1 MATRLKP
8 VDVVLV
14 GMGFTGAIMAREL
27 GEEGLSIVG
36 LERGPRRDTVPDWQ
50 SPAMHDELRYAVRN
64 EMFQNA
70 AVETFTFRNHS
81 GEEALPIRLLG
92 SFLPGTGLGGAGV
105 HWNARVFRFLPSELR
120 MRSHY
125 TERYGAQAIPD
136 ELTIQDWGI
145 TWEEI
150 EPHYD
155 RFEYLCG
162 VGGKA
167 GNIRGEI
174 QPGGNPFEGPRSR
187 EYPLPPFESAYAGAL
202 FANAALELGYTPF
215 PAPTGN
221 MTRPYTNP
229 EGLSLQ
235 ACNICGFCERF
246 GCEHF
251 AKASPQTVLLPKV
264 LAQPNFELRT
274 NAHVTRVLLDN
285 TGRRATGVLYVNAQG
300 QEFEQP
306 ADLVILCAFSLNNV
320 KLMLNSGIGRPY
332 DPATGQGTI
341 GRNYT
346 YQTQAAVTVFYPES
360 ININPFMGAGAL
372 GTMIDNFNGDNFDH
386 TGLGFV
392 GGAYIAAW
400 TTGGRPIEYHPAPP
414 GTPRWGLGWKQ
425 AVRRH
430 YNHTVVLEAE
440 GNSMPTPTNYLSTDP
455 TYRDAYGQKLLRI
468 TFDFT
473 ENDLR
478 MSRYVVDRTVEI
490 ARIMGGKVVA
500 PGYRLPPYS
509 IVPYQTTHPSGGAV
523 MGADPTTSAV
533 NRYLQSWDV
542 SNLFVQGACA
552 FPQKAGKDVT
562 GTVGALAYWSAK
574 AIREQYLKR
583 PGPLVQ

>member
-1 MATRLKP
+1 MATRLRP

-14 GMGFTGAIMAREL
+14 GMGFTGSILAREL
-27 GEEGLSIVG
+27 GQESLSIVG
-36 LERGPRRDTVPDWQ
+36 LERGGWHDTVPDWQ

-64 EMFQNA
+64 AKFQNMA
-70 AVETFTFRNHS
+70 LEAFTFRNRS
-81 GEEALPIRLLG
+81 DEEALPTRFLG
-92 SFLPGTGLGGAGV
+92 SFQPGADVGGAGV
-105 HWNARVFRFLPSELR
+105 HWNGRTFRFLPSDFR

-125 TERYGAQAIPD
+125 TERYGAQAIPE
-136 ELTIQDWGI
+136 ELTIQDWGV
-145 TWEEI
+145 TYEEL

-162 VGGKA
+162 IGGKA
-167 GNIRGEI
+167 GNLNGLI

-187 EYPLPPFESAYAGAL
+187 EYPLPPFEPSFAGAL
-202 FANAALELGYTPF
+202 FANAARELGYTPF
-215 PAPTGN
+215 PAPAAN

-235 ACNICGFCERF
+235 PCNICGFCERF

-274 NAHVTRVLLDN
+274 NAHVTKVLLDS
-285 TGRRATGVLYVNAQG
+285 TGRRATGVLYVDAQG
-300 QEFEQP
+300 TEVEQP
-306 ADLVILCAFSLNNV
+306 AELVILCAFSLNNV
-320 KLMLNSGIGRPY
+320 KLLLNSGIGQAY
-332 DPATGQGTI
+332 DPATGQGTV

-346 YQTQAAVTVFYPES
+346 YQMIASATVFYPED

-372 GTMIDNFNGDNFDH
+372 GTMIDDYNGDNFDH

-400 TTGGRPIEYHPAPP
+400 TSGGRPIEYHPTPP
-414 GTPRWGLGWKQ
+414 ATPRWGLGWKR

-430 YNHTVVLEAE
+430 YNHTVALDVE
-440 GNSMPTPTNYLSTDP
+440 GSSMPRPANYLSADP

-468 TFDFT
+468 TFDFP
-473 ENDLR
+473 ENDLA
-478 MSRYVVDRTVEI
+478 MSRYVTDRAVEI
-490 ARIMGGKVVA
+490 ARLMGGELVA
-500 PGYRLPPYS
+500 RNDRTAPYS
-509 IVPYQTTHPSGGAV
+509 ITPYQTTHPSGGAV
-523 MGADPTTSAV
+523 MGIDPRTSAV

-542 SNLFVQGACA
+542 PNVFVQGACV
-552 FPQKAGKDVT
+552 FPLKAGKDVT
-562 GTVGALAYWSAK
+562 GTVAALAYWSAK
-574 AIREQYLKR
+574 AIREQYLR
-583 PGPLVQ
+583 SPGPLMR

>member
-8 VDVVLV
+8 VDVVLA
-14 GMGFTGAIMAREL
+14 GMGFTGAILAREL

-36 LERGPRRDTVPDWQ
+36 LERGKRQDTVPDWQ
-50 SPAMHDELRYAVRN
+50 SPAMHDELRYAIRN
-64 EMFQNA
+64 ETFQNA
-70 AVETFTFRNHS
+70 ALETFTFRNHR

-92 SFLPGTGLGGAGV
+92 AFLPGSGLGGAGV

-145 TWEEI
+145 TWAEI
-150 EPHYD
+150 EPQYD
-155 RFEYLCG
+155 RFEHLCG

-167 GNIRGEI
+167 GNLGGEI

-187 EYPLPPFESAYAGAL
+187 EYPLPPMDAAYAGAL
-202 FANAALELGYTPF
+202 FANAALELGYSPF
-215 PAPTGN
+215 PAPSGN

-229 EGLSLQ
+229 EGLFLQ
-235 ACNICGFCERF
+235 PCNICGYCERF

-274 NAHVTRVLLDN
+274 DAHVTKVLLDN
-285 TGRRATGVLYVNAQG
+285 TGRRATGVFYVDAQG
-300 QEFEQP
+300 NEFEQP
-306 ADLVILCAFSLNNV
+306 AELVILSAFSLNNV
-320 KLMLNSGIGRPY
+320 KLMLNSGIGRAY
-332 DPATGQGTI
+332 DPATGEGTV

-346 YQTQAAVTVFYPES
+346 HQTQAAATVFYPED
-360 ININPFMGAGAL
+360 ININPYMGAGAL
-372 GTMIDNFNGDNFDH
+372 GTMIDDFNGDNFDH
-386 TGLGFV
+386 SGLGFV

-400 TTGGRPIEYHPAPP
+400 THSGRPIEYHPAPP

-440 GNSMPTPTNYLSTDP
+440 GNSLPTATNYLSTDP
-455 TYRDAYGQKLLRI
+455 TYRDAYGQPLLRI
-468 TFDFT
+468 TFDFP

-490 ARIMGGKVVA
+490 GRLMGGEVVS
-500 PGYRLPPYS
+500 PGYRFGPYS

-523 MGADPTTSAV
+523 IGADPTTSAV

-542 SNLFVQGACA
+542 PNVFVQGASA

-574 AIREQYLKR
+574 AIREQYLKQ